1 MLESL
6 RWHGKDRVYVG
17 LFPGP
22 TSFQRGSFPILP
34 EPIAPVLTMHA
45 AMLAQRKAKE
55 GQENPRKRSSATM
68 LSF

>member
-45 AMLAQRKAKE
+45 AMLAQRKQRKDKKTP
-55 GQENPRKRSSATM
+55 ENEALLPC
-68 LSF
+68 